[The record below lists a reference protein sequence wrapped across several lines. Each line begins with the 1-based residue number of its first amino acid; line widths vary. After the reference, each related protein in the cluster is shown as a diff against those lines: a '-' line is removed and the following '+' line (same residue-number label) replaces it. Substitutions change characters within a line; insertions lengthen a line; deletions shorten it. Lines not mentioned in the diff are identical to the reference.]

1 MSKRNSIPCSNN
13 LRDRRAVNHDLP
25 PLEQIVRL
33 LGRQAAREALA
44 KITAGQP
51 TNRLSKF
58 HSENGDG

>member
-44 KITAGQP
+44 KITAGQF
-51 TNRLSKF
+51 TSRLT
-58 HSENGDG
+58 ELRTDNVDG